1 MRAALYPLAPLALAI
16 VLAGC
21 TVGPDYDGPPQVAP
35 GAAAAGTFARAEDP
49 ALTAAPALARWWE
62 QLSDPVLNG
71 LIDDALRENPTL
83 AAARARIAQAQSRL
97 RQQRVAQLPGL
108 SGSASYLR
116 LEVPGDEASG
126 GTLIQAYNLGAT
138 ASWEADLAGGARRGV
153 EQAIATRGQREAEL
167 ADAHVTL
174 TAQVAQ
180 AYVALRDAQTRLDMA
195 RRGIALQEQA
205 LALTRARQT
214 AGTASAREVD
224 RRLADLETARA
235 DVGGITVQAVTLRD
249 QLAVL
254 TGREPGALDQL
265 LAATGPVPLP
275 PAAVAVGDPA
285 ALIARRP
292 DVRAAER
299 ALAAA
304 TSGIG
309 VAQAKR
315 LPGLS
320 FLGILGLGGPHPA
333 DVFEPSNLSML
344 LAPRLTIPLLDFGR
358 AKAGVEL
365 ARAQRDEALS
375 AYRSKVL
382 AALEDAEG
390 NLARFGESRQRLASL
405 LAAEQATRHATQLE
419 TQRYRAGTASLI
431 DQIDAERR
439 LLAASAAAVQ
449 AQARLTL
456 DFVAVNRSLGLGW
469 SESGEAPPAR

>member
-1 MRAALYPLAPLALAI
+1 MRPAFSLLAPLAIATA
-16 VLAGC
+16 LAGC
-21 TVGPDYDGPPQVAP
+21 AVGPDYDGPPQV
-35 GAAAAGTFARAEDP
+35 GSRAAAGATFARADDP
-49 ALTAAPALARWWE
+49 ALTASPVLARWWE
-62 QLSDPVLNG
+62 QLSDPVLTG
-71 LIDDALRENPTL
+71 LVDDALRESPTL
-83 AAARARIAQAQSRL
+83 AAAHARIAQAQSRL

-153 EQAIATRGQREAEL
+153 EQAAATRQQREAQL
-167 ADAHVTL
+167 ADAQVTL

-180 AYVALRDAQTRLDMA
+180 TYVALRDAQTRLDMA

-205 LALTRARQT
+205 LALTRSRQA
-214 AGTASAREVD
+214 AGTASAREGEV
-224 RRLADLETARA
+224 RLADLETARA
-235 DVGGITVQAVTLRD
+235 DLGVLTVQTVTLRD

-254 TGREPGALDQL
+254 TGREPGALDAQ
-265 LAATGPVPLP
+265 LAAAGPVPLP
-275 PAAVAVGDPA
+275 PAAVAVADPA

-292 DVRAAER
+292 DIRAAER
-299 ALAAA
+299 ALASA
-304 TSGIG
+304 TAGIG
-309 VAQAKR
+309 VAEAKR

-333 DVFEPSNLSML
+333 DVFDPSNLSML

-358 AKAGVEL
+358 AKAGVDL
-365 ARAQRDEALS
+365 ARAQQDEAL
-375 AYRSKVL
+375 ATYRGAVL
-382 AALEDAEG
+382 SALEDAEG
-390 NLARFGESRQRLASL
+390 NLARFGASRQRLASL
-405 LAAEQATRHATQLE
+405 LAAEQAIRRNSALE
-419 TQRYRAGTASLI
+419 TQRYRAGTATLI

-469 SESGEAPPAR
+469 SDPAQAGPAR

>member
-1 MRAALYPLAPLALAI
+1 MRAVLSMIAPFALVL

-21 TVGPDYDGPPQVAP
+21 AVGPDYDGPPQVAP
-35 GAAAAGTFARAEDP
+35 RAAARTAFARADD
-49 ALTAAPALARWWE
+49 AAMTASPLLARWWE

-71 LIDDALRENPTL
+71 LVDDALRDSPTL

-138 ASWEADLAGGARRGV
+138 ASWEADLAGGTRRAV
-153 EQAIATRGQREAEL
+153 EQAIVARGQREAEL
-167 ADAHVTL
+167 ADAQVTL

-180 AYVALRDAQTRLDMA
+180 AYVALRDAQARLDLT

-205 LALTRARQT
+205 LDLTRSRQA
-214 AGTASAREVD
+214 AGTVSAREVD

-235 DVGGITVQAVTLRD
+235 DTLQLAAQTVTLRD

-254 TGREPGALDQL
+254 TGREPGALDAQL
-265 LAATGPVPLP
+265 ASATRVPLP
-275 PAAVAVGDPA
+275 PATVAVGDPA

-320 FLGILGLGGPHPA
+320 FLGILGLGGPHPG

-358 AKAGVEL
+358 SKAGVDL
-365 ARAQRDEALS
+365 ARAQRDEAFAS
-375 AYRSKVL
+375 YRGAVL

-390 NLARFGESRQRLASL
+390 NLARFGESRQRLAAL
-405 LAAEQATRHATQLE
+405 LGAEQATRRATQLE
-419 TQRYRAGTASLI
+419 TQRYRAGAASLI

-439 LLAASAAAVQ
+439 LLSASAAATQ
-449 AQARLTL
+449 AQARLAL

-469 SESGEAPPAR
+469 SDPTAAEP